1 MNYRHAYH
9 AGSFADVV
17 KHAILALV
25 LSHLKQKEK
34 PFFVL
39 DTHAG
44 IGRYDLASVEAM
56 KTKEAEGG
64 ILRLWAAP
72 RVPAELEDYLAC
84 VRALNGRG
92 KGAPR
97 WYPGSPRLM
106 RQLMRPQDR
115 LVAVELHPDD
125 AARLA
130 AEFRRDPAV
139 NVMRMDG
146 YTAAKSL
153 LPPAERR
160 GLVVIDPPFEETDEF
175 ERLARGLRQAY
186 RRWATGIYAIWYPV
200 KDVAAAAAFLDA
212 VKASGIRR
220 ILSTEL
226 WVEKPGDPEKL
237 TGTALLLVNPPWN
250 LQPALETLLAF
261 LSAVLARAPGA
272 GFKVSWLVPE

>member
-25 LSHLKQKEK
+25 LSRLKEKEK

-44 IGRYDLASVEAM
+44 IGRYDLASIEAM
-56 KTKEAEGG
+56 KTNEAEGG
-64 ILRLWAAP
+64 VLRLWAAP
-72 RVPAELEDYLAC
+72 RVPPELEDYLAC

-97 WYPGSPRLM
+97 WYPGSPRLV

-125 AARLA
+125 AKKLA

-139 NVMRMDG
+139 KVMRMDG

-160 GLVVIDPPFEETDEF
+160 GLVVIDPPFEEANEF

-200 KDVAAAAAFLDA
+200 KDVAAAAAFLDT

-250 LQPALETLLAF
+250 LQPALESLLSF

-272 GFKVSWLVPE
+272 GFRISWLVPE

>member
-139 NVMRMDG
+139 KVMRMDG

-250 LQPALETLLAF
+250 LQPALESMLAF

>member
-250 LQPALETLLAF
+250 LQPALESMLAF

>member
-44 IGRYDLASVEAM
+44 AGRYDLASVEAM

-72 RVPAELEDYLAC
+72 RVPPELEDYLAC
-84 VRALNGRG
+84 VRALNARS

-97 WYPGSPRLM
+97 WYPGSPRLV
-106 RQLMRPQDR
+106 RQLLRPQDR

-125 AARLA
+125 AKKLA
-130 AEFRRDPAV
+130 AEFRRDPEV
-139 NVMRMDG
+139 KVMRMDG
-146 YTAAKSL
+146 YIAAKSL

-160 GLVVIDPPFEETDEF
+160 GLVVIDPPFEMTDEF
-175 ERLARGLRQAY
+175 ERLAKGLRQAH
-186 RRWATGIYAIWYPV
+186 RRWATGIYAIWYPI
-200 KDVAAAAAFLDA
+200 KDVAAAAAFLDT

-226 WVEKPGDPEKL
+226 WVEKPGDPDKL

-250 LQPALETLLAF
+250 LQPALESMLAF

-272 GFKVSWLVPE
+272 GFRISWLVPE

>member
-25 LSHLKQKEK
+25 LLHLKQKEK

-72 RVPAELEDYLAC
+72 RVPPELEDYLAC

-125 AARLA
+125 AKKLA

-139 NVMRMDG
+139 KVMRMDG

-200 KDVAAAAAFLDA
+200 KDVAAAAAFLDD

-250 LQPALETLLAF
+250 LPPALESMLAF
-261 LSAVLARAPGA
+261 LAAVLARAPGA
-272 GFKVSWLVPE
+272 GFRISWLVPE

>member
-9 AGSFADVV
+9 AGAFQDVV
-17 KHAILALV
+17 KHAILGLV

-72 RVPAELEDYLAC
+72 RVPPELEDYLAC

-125 AARLA
+125 AKKLA

-139 NVMRMDG
+139 KVMRMDG

-160 GLVVIDPPFEETDEF
+160 GLVVIDPPFEEADEF

-200 KDVAAAAAFLDA
+200 KDVAAAAAFLDD

-250 LQPALETLLAF
+250 LPPALESMLAF
-261 LSAVLARAPGA
+261 LAAVLARAPGA
-272 GFKVSWLVPE
+272 GFRISWLVPE